1 MYGILDR
8 LDEEKI
14 IIRRT
19 PKLIDFYKFL
29 QQFSEHIRFGVA
41 VMAEKA
47 ENGHTVVQSNE
58 THSQAIELRISGD
71 DATGSNPAVSAST
84 SSQSNL
90 IDDQQEEVEH
100 QFFKCCQNSV
110 AAHCCIDDWRSKSI
124 EDPKTGEEIDTQLE
138 IVLVPEAFRMWF
150 YYGWY
155 MNI

>member
-1 MYGILDR
+1 
-8 LDEEKI
+8 
-14 IIRRT
+14 
-19 PKLIDFYKFL
+19 
-29 QQFSEHIRFGVA
+29 
-41 VMAEKA
+41 MAEKV
-47 ENGHTVVQSNE
+47 ENGHTIVQSNE
-58 THSQAIELRISGD
+58 TNSQAIELRVSGD
-71 DATGSNPAVSAST
+71 DATGSNPAVNAST

-150 YYGWY
+150 YYGLWIFLILSIFISIMWADIPY
-155 MNI
+155 DDTPFIKYFI